1 MLVKSFQ
8 KIYWNINYNIDYFSE
23 LSKSFYELSMNLIL
37 SFKNY
42 VIYFLIKKITKIN
55 YRRINA
61 IIMALS

>member
-1 MLVKSFQ
+1 MLIKSFQ

>member
-61 IIMALS
+61 VIMALS

>member
-61 IIMALS
+61 VIIALS

>member
-1 MLVKSFQ
+1 MLIKSFQ

-61 IIMALS
+61 VIMALS